1 MMDDAQEPVSLLEEI
16 ADQADGLVSRRGFI
30 GLSLAAGGT
39 LFVAACGGSSKKA
52 ATTAAKIG
60 SAKTG
65 TVNVFTWETYTEQP
79 WLAAY
84 GTQHPGV
91 KFNRVVTGSVDE
103 MFAKT
108 RAGSIKFDLLYFDCG
123 SIKRYRD
130 AKLISPLDASKV
142 ANASHI
148 APGLPWKKYNIVN
161 GQTWALPYNWGTQPL
176 MYNADVIKTPPTS
189 WAILWDPKYK
199 GKVSMPDDAYI
210 SLPMVSLY
218 LKQKDPFN
226 LNDQGFKQLKD
237 ALTRLRPQV
246 KAITAGFND
255 QQNLFASGDAVVGY
269 NQNISEVFN
278 LQAAGHNVQ
287 YTFPDEGTP
296 TWIDNS
302 VITPHGQRQ
311 EVYDFI
317 NETLSLPWQGRFI
330 NFSYNNGVLTNP
342 EAKQAKVKSSV
353 LKKTNIPDQTKPG
366 FWAKL
371 VVFNS
376 PENFDKRL
384 QIWNEFKA
392 GI

>member
-1 MMDDAQEPVSLLEEI
+1 MSDSSQPLSFLEEF
-16 ADQADGLVSRRGFI
+16 ADQAERRVSRRAFV

-39 LFVAACGGSSKKA
+39 LFVAACGGGKKSA
-52 ATTAAKIG
+52 ATTSGG
-60 SAKTG
+60 SAKNTG
-65 TVNVFTWETYTEQP
+65 TVSLFTWETYTEQP
-79 WLAAY
+79 WLADYKQA
-84 GTQHPGV
+84 HPGV
-91 KFNRVVTGSVDE
+91 KFDRVVTGSVDE

-123 SIKRYRD
+123 SIQRYRD
-130 AKLISPLDASKV
+130 AKLITALDSSKV
-142 ANASHI
+142 PNAKNI
-148 APGLPWKKYNIVN
+148 ASGLPWKKYNIVD
-161 GQTWALPYNWGTQPL
+161 GKTWALPYNWGTQPL
-176 MYNADVIKTPPTS
+176 MYNADIIKAPPKS
-189 WAILWDPKYK
+189 WSILWDPAYK

-226 LNDQGFKQLKD
+226 LNDAGFKQLKD
-237 ALTRLRPQV
+237 ALTKLRPQV

-269 NQNISEVFN
+269 CQNISEVFN

-287 YTFPDEGTP
+287 YTFPTEGTP

-302 VITPHGQRQ
+302 VITPHGDRP

-330 NFSYNNGVLTNP
+330 NFSYNNGVLTDP
-342 EAKQAKVKSSV
+342 DAKQAKVKPSV

-366 FWAKL
+366 FWDKL

-376 PENFDKRL
+376 PEDFDRRL